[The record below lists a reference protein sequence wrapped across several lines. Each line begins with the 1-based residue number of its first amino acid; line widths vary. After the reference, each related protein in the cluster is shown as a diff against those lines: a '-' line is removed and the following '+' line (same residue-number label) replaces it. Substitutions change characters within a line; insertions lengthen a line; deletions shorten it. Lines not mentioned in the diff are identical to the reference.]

1 MKNLTVV
8 NLSNNKLLSLG
19 GENGVGSTFEKLR
32 ILDLSSCNLRRFPS
46 FLRSAK
52 SLSQL
57 DLSNNKIQG
66 SIFKWETQG
75 WEQLSDLDLSHN
87 LLTSIEQFP
96 GKNLASIDLHSNLLQ
111 GPLPTPPT
119 SVREFLISENKLT
132 GEITSSICNLTSL
145 MILDLSRNYFGG
157 TIPKCLGNFS
167 RDIYT
172 MNLQMNSFRGKIP
185 DFCVQYDGLMT
196 LALRDN
202 QLEGLLPGSFANCTS
217 LRFLNVANNSLN
229 GLFPHWLGTLPNLQV
244 LILRSNSFHGRL
256 DDSTNSSSF
265 SRLQVI
271 DISGN
276 EFTGSL
282 PSKFFRS
289 LKALKVADYKHPSI
303 HQSCSNLVYRRHC
316 QWSAVD
322 DYKNFVQ
329 VTMKRLELELD
340 LEKSLTGFT
349 LVDFSSNRLV
359 GQISE
364 VFAELHALLVLN
376 LSHNS
381 LTGPLPR
388 SLGSMTALESL
399 DLSSNKFGG
408 RIPSEL
414 TKLTFLSVLNLSHN
428 NFVGP
433 IPGGNQF
440 STFDNDSYIGNLNL
454 CGFPVSKKC
463 GNDKEPNPPTSKL
476 AEDEDSTMAFWK
488 IVMMGYGCGV
498 VFGLST
504 GYIVFTTGRPW
515 WFVRMKYLQKTRK
528 FPNSSQQDL
537 LLEMQQDE
545 NVNAGYST
553 SNIEA
558 HRLRLGDSQAAVR
571 KKHA

>member
-1 MKNLTVV
+1 MVSKLESLEILDLSLNNFGGQVDKFDALSTMKNLTVV

-132 GEITSSICNLTSL
+132 GEITSSI
-145 MILDLSRNYFGG
+145 Y
-157 TIPKCLGNFS
+157 
-167 RDIYT
+167 
-172 MNLQMNSFRGKIP
+172 
-185 DFCVQYDGLMT
+185 
-196 LALRDN
+196 
-202 QLEGLLPGSFANCTS
+202 
-217 LRFLNVANNSLN
+217 
-229 GLFPHWLGTLPNLQV
+229 
-244 LILRSNSFHGRL
+244 
-256 DDSTNSSSF
+256 
-265 SRLQVI
+265 
-271 DISGN
+271 
-276 EFTGSL
+276 
-282 PSKFFRS
+282 
-289 LKALKVADYKHPSI
+289 YKHPSI

-329 VTMKRLELELD
+329 
-340 LEKSLTGFT
+340 
-349 LVDFSSNRLV
+349 
-359 GQISE
+359 
-364 VFAELHALLVLN
+364 
-376 LSHNS
+376 
-381 LTGPLPR
+381 
-388 SLGSMTALESL
+388 
-399 DLSSNKFGG
+399 
-408 RIPSEL
+408 
-414 TKLTFLSVLNLSHN
+414 
-428 NFVGP
+428 
-433 IPGGNQF
+433 
-440 STFDNDSYIGNLNL
+440 
-454 CGFPVSKKC
+454 
-463 GNDKEPNPPTSKL
+463 
-476 AEDEDSTMAFWK
+476 
-488 IVMMGYGCGV
+488 
-498 VFGLST
+498 
-504 GYIVFTTGRPW
+504 
-515 WFVRMKYLQKTRK
+515 KYLQKTRK